1 MTADMASRAARRRA
15 LRIVLADDDPVYLLG
30 LATILEDEGHEIT
43 ARAGEAHAL
52 RAAVAGTLPD
62 VAVID
67 IRMPP
72 TQTLEGLRAAV
83 EIRRAHPGVGILL
96 LSKDVELTHLR
107 QLLEAGPAAA
117 AGGIGY
123 QLKSRVTGADFVT
136 EVVDEVGAGRYAI
149 DGEIQRA
156 LYRTPRRR
164 DRLGALTEQQL
175 KVLELMA
182 CGLSNSAL
190 AAKLSISKRTVE
202 DHVNTVF
209 DKLGLRP
216 EAKEMYDR
224 RVRAVLMYL
233 ASDD

>member
-1 MTADMASRAARRRA
+1 M
-15 LRIVLADDDPVYLLG
+15 RIVLADDDPVYLLG
-30 LATILEDEGHEIT
+30 LAAILEDEGHEIT
-43 ARAGEAHAL
+43 ARAGEAHGL
-52 RAAVAGTLPD
+52 RGAVANTHPD
-62 VAVID
+62 LAVID

-72 TQTLEGLRAAV
+72 THTVEGLRAAV
-83 EIRRAHPGVGILL
+83 DIRRAHPGVGILL
-96 LSKDVELTHLR
+96 LSKDLELTHLR
-107 QLLEAGPAAA
+107 PLLEAGTGPGAAV
-117 AGGIGY
+117 GGIGY
-123 QLKSRVTGADFVT
+123 QLKSRVTGPDFVT
-136 EVVDEVGAGRYAI
+136 GAVAEVGAGRYAI

-156 LYRTPRRR
+156 LYRTPHRR
-164 DRLGALTEQQL
+164 DLLAALTDQQL

-182 CGLSNSAL
+182 RGLSNSAV

>member
-1 MTADMASRAARRRA
+1 MTAGLGPRAARRRA
-15 LRIVLADDDPVYLLG
+15 LRIVLADDDPVYLRG

-43 ARAGEAHAL
+43 ARAGEAHGL
-52 RAAVAGTLPD
+52 RAAVADTAPD
-62 VAVID
+62 LAVID

-72 TQTLEGLRAAV
+72 THTLEGLRAAV
-83 EIRRAHPGVGILL
+83 DIRRAHPGVSILL
-96 LSKDVELTHLR
+96 LSKDMELTHLR
-107 QLLEAGPAAA
+107 GLLEAGPAAA
-117 AGGIGY
+117 AGGLGY

-149 DGEIQRA
+149 DGDIQRA
-156 LYRTPRRR
+156 LYRTARRR
-164 DRLGALTEQQL
+164 DHLADLTGQQL

-182 CGLSNSAL
+182 RGLSNSAL
-190 AAKLSISKRTVE
+190 AARLSISKRTVE

>member
-1 MTADMASRAARRRA
+1 MSGRRA

-30 LATILEDEGHEIT
+30 LTAILEDEGHEIT
-43 ARAGEAHAL
+43 ARAADAREL
-52 RAAVAGTLPD
+52 RTAVDATLPD
-62 VAVID
+62 LAVID

-72 TQTLEGLRAAV
+72 THTLEGLRAAV
-83 EIRRAHPGVGILL
+83 DIRRDHPSVGILL
-96 LSKDVELTHLR
+96 LSKDMELTHLR
-107 QLLEAGPAAA
+107 RLLEAGSTTA

-123 QLKSRVTGADFVT
+123 QLKSRVSGAHFVT
-136 EVVDEVGAGRYAI
+136 EVVDQVGAGRYAI

-156 LYRTPRRR
+156 LYRTPGRR
-164 DRLGALTEQQL
+164 DRLAALTGQQL

-182 CGLSNSAL
+182 RGLSNSAL

-202 DHVNTVF
+202 DHVNTLF

-216 EAKEMYDR
+216 EAKELYDR

-233 ASDD
+233 ASDE

>member
-1 MTADMASRAARRRA
+1 MTDSRSRA
-15 LRIVLADDDPVYLLG
+15 LRIVLADDDPVYLRG
-30 LATILEDEGHEIT
+30 LAAILQDVGHEIT
-43 ARAGEAHAL
+43 ARAGDAREL
-52 RAAVAGTLPD
+52 RDAVAATLPD
-62 VAVID
+62 LAVVD

-72 TQTLEGLRAAV
+72 THTVEGLRAAV
-83 EIRRAHPGVGILL
+83 EIRGAQPAVGILL
-96 LSKDVELTHLR
+96 LSKDMELTHLR
-107 QLLEAGPAAA
+107 RLLEAGPPGA
-117 AGGIGY
+117 AGGVGY
-123 QLKSRVTGADFVT
+123 QLKSRVSGADFVT

-164 DRLGALTEQQL
+164 DRLAALTEQQL

-182 CGLSNSAL
+182 RGLSNSAL
-190 AAKLSISKRTVE
+190 AARLSISKRTVE

-216 EAKEMYDR
+216 EAKEAYDR

-233 ASDD
+233 AAED

>member
-1 MTADMASRAARRRA
+1 MTDPGRRA
-15 LRIVLADDDPVYLLG
+15 LRIVLADDDPVYLRG
-30 LATILEDEGHEIT
+30 LAAILEDEGHEIT
-43 ARAGEAHAL
+43 ARAGDAREL
-52 RAAVAGTLPD
+52 RDAVAATLPD
-62 VAVID
+62 LAVVD

-72 TQTLEGLRAAV
+72 THTVEGLRAAV
-83 EIRRAHPGVGILL
+83 EIRAAQPAVGILL
-96 LSKDVELTHLR
+96 LSKDMELTHLR
-107 QLLEAGPAAA
+107 RLLEAGPPAAA

-123 QLKSRVTGADFVT
+123 QLKSRVSGADFVT

-164 DRLGALTEQQL
+164 DRLAALTGQQL

-182 CGLSNSAL
+182 RGLSNSAL
-190 AAKLSISKRTVE
+190 AARLSISKRTVE

-216 EAKEMYDR
+216 EAKEAYDR

-233 ASDD
+233 ADDD

>member
-1 MTADMASRAARRRA
+1 MTVAPGRA
-15 LRIVLADDDPVYLLG
+15 LRIVLADDDPVYLRG
-30 LATILEDEGHEIT
+30 LAMILQEEGHEIT
-43 ARAGEAHAL
+43 ARATEAQSL
-52 RAAVAGTLPD
+52 RSAVARTLPD
-62 VAVID
+62 LAVVD

-72 TQTLEGLRAAV
+72 THTLEGLRAAV
-83 EIRRAHPGVGILL
+83 DIRRAHPAVGILL
-96 LSKDVELTHLR
+96 LSKDMELTHLR
-107 QLLEAGPAAA
+107 HLLEAAPGTA

-123 QLKSRVTGADFVT
+123 QLKSRVTGPDFVT
-136 EVVDEVGAGRYAI
+136 GVVAEVGAGKYAI

-156 LYRTPRRR
+156 LYRTPHRR
-164 DRLGALTEQQL
+164 DLLAALTGQQL

-182 CGLSNSAL
+182 RGLSNSAM
-190 AAKLSISKRTVE
+190 ATALSISKRTVE

>member
-1 MTADMASRAARRRA
+1 MTA
-15 LRIVLADDDPVYLLG
+15 LRIVLADDDPVYLHG
-30 LATILEDEGHEIT
+30 LAAILEDEGHEIT
-43 ARAGEAHAL
+43 ARAGDAHGL
-52 RAAVAGTLPD
+52 RAAVAETLPD

-72 TQTLEGLRAAV
+72 THTLEGLRAAV
-83 EIRRAHPGVGILL
+83 EIRRAHPSVGILL
-96 LSKDVELTHLR
+96 LSKDLELTHLR
-107 QLLEAGPAAA
+107 RLLEAGPANSA

-123 QLKSRVTGADFVT
+123 QLKHRVTGADFVT
-136 EVVDEVGAGRYAI
+136 EVVGEVGAGKYAI

-164 DRLGALTEQQL
+164 DRLAALTEQQL

-182 CGLSNSAL
+182 RGLSNSAL
-190 AAKLSISKRTVE
+190 AARLTISKRTVE

-216 EAKEMYDR
+216 EAKEQYDR

-233 ASDD
+233 ASED

>member
-1 MTADMASRAARRRA
+1 MTADRRLPRP
-15 LRIVLADDDPVYLLG
+15 LRIVLADDDPVYLRG
-30 LATILEDEGHEIT
+30 LAIILEDEGHEIT
-43 ARAGEAHAL
+43 ERAGDARGL
-52 RAAVAGTLPD
+52 REAVADTLPD
-62 VAVID
+62 LAVVD

-72 TQTLEGLRAAV
+72 THTLEGLRAAV
-83 EIRRAHPGVGILL
+83 EIRRAHPSVGILL
-96 LSKDVELTHLR
+96 LSKDMELTHLR
-107 QLLEAGPAAA
+107 QLLEAGPA

-136 EVVDEVGAGRYAI
+136 EVVEEVGAGRYAI

-164 DRLGALTEQQL
+164 DRLAALTDQQL

-182 CGLSNSAL
+182 RGLSNSAL
-190 AAKLSISKRTVE
+190 AARLSISKRTVE

-216 EAKEMYDR
+216 EAKELYDR

>member
-1 MTADMASRAARRRA
+1 MTADTDSQG
-15 LRIVLADDDPVYLLG
+15 LRIVLADDDPVYLRG
-30 LATILEDEGHEIT
+30 LAIILEDEGHEIT
-43 ARAGEAHAL
+43 GRAGDARGL
-52 RAAVAGTLPD
+52 RAAVADTLPD
-62 VAVID
+62 LAVVD

-72 TQTLEGLRAAV
+72 THTLEGLRAAV
-83 EIRRAHPGVGILL
+83 EIRRAQPSVGILL
-96 LSKDVELTHLR
+96 LSKDLELTHLR

-136 EVVDEVGAGRYAI
+136 EVVEEVGAGRYRI

-164 DRLGALTEQQL
+164 DRLAALTDQQL

-182 CGLSNSAL
+182 RGLSNSAV
-190 AAKLSISKRTVE
+190 AARLSISKRTVE
-202 DHVNTVF
+202 DHVNTVL

-216 EAKEMYDR
+216 EAKETYDR

>member
-1 MTADMASRAARRRA
+1 MTAGMESRATGRRA

-43 ARAGEAHAL
+43 ARAEEAYGL
-52 RAAVAGTLPD
+52 RTAVAGTLPD
-62 VAVID
+62 LAVID

-83 EIRRAHPGVGILL
+83 EIRGAHPGVGILL
-96 LSKDVELTHLR
+96 LSKDMELTHLR
-107 QLLEAGPAAA
+107 QLLEAGSAAA
-117 AGGIGY
+117 TGGIGY

-164 DRLGALTEQQL
+164 DRLAALTDQQL

-182 CGLSNSAL
+182 RGLSNSAL

-209 DKLGLRP
+209 DKLDLRP